1 MALQWTQKGN
11 LRGPVGQKGEP
22 GADGKTGA
30 GYRTADIDL
39 QANSTVQLSAIHPS
53 TGIQVGDLLVDP
65 QGDVFPVASVG
76 DGTIQ
81 TGAATGQNLRGP
93 QGQQGEP
100 GEPGADGTGVTIL
113 GSYDS
118 LGELQEAHPTG
129 SDGDAYMVAGDL
141 YVWSSTES
149 AWKNVGQI
157 QGPQGPQGVP
167 GAAATVTVGT
177 TQTGEPE
184 TEASVQN
191 GGTTSAAVLNFT
203 IPKGEKGDT
212 GAAGPGVSVGSGTPS
227 DPGQTGECY
236 IDVATGDLYRY
247 EESGV

>member
-1 MALQWTQKGN
+1 MALQWNQKGN
-11 LRGPVGQKGEP
+11 LRGPMGPQGEP

-93 QGQQGEP
+93 QGQQGEQ

-118 LGELQEAHPTG
+118 LGDLQEAHPTG
-129 SDGDAYMVAGDL
+129 NDGDAYMVDGDL
-141 YVWSSTES
+141 YVWSSTDS
-149 AWKNVGQI
+149 QWKNVGQI
-157 QGPQGPQGVP
+157 QGPAGPQGVP
-167 GAAATVTVGT
+167 GTAATVNVGT
-177 TQTGEPE
+177 TQTGDAG
-184 TEASVQN
+184 TDATVTN
-191 GGTTSAAVLNFT
+191 GGTTSAAVLNFV
-203 IPKGEKGDT
+203 IPRGAT
-212 GAAGPGVSVGSGTPS
+212 GATGPAGPGVSVSNGVPT
-227 DPGQTGECY
+227 DPGQLGELC
-236 IDVATGDLYRY
+236 IDVTTGNLYAY
-247 EESGV
+247 EETEA

>member
-11 LRGPVGQKGEP
+11 LRGPQGQQGEP

-30 GYRTADIDL
+30 GYRTADVDL
-39 QANSTVQLSAIHPS
+39 KANSTVQLSAIHPS

-76 DGTIQ
+76 GGTIQ

-93 QGQQGEP
+93 QGQKGEQ

-118 LGELQEAHPTG
+118 LGELQGAHPTG
-129 SDGDAYMVAGDL
+129 NDGDAYMVGGDL
-141 YVWSSTES
+141 YVWSSTDS
-149 AWKNVGQI
+149 QWKNVGQI
-157 QGPQGPQGVP
+157 QGPQGPKGDK
-167 GAAATVTVGT
+167 GDAATVTVGT
-177 TQTGEPE
+177 TQTGEAGS
-184 TEASVQN
+184 EASVQN

-203 IPKGEKGDT
+203 IPRGEKGDT
-212 GAAGPGVSVGSGTPS
+212 GAAGPGVSVGSGVPS

-236 IDVATGDLYRY
+236 IDVTTGNLYRY
-247 EESGV
+247 EEAGV

>member
-1 MALQWTQKGN
+1 MALKWTQKGN
-11 LRGPVGQKGEP
+11 LRGPMGPQGEP

-30 GYRTADIDL
+30 GYRTADVDL

-81 TGAATGQNLRGP
+81 TGTATGQNLRGP
-93 QGQQGEP
+93 QGQQGEQ

-118 LGELQEAHPTG
+118 LGDLQEAHPTG
-129 SDGDAYMVAGDL
+129 NDGDAYMVEGDL
-141 YVWSSTES
+141 YVWSSTDS
-149 AWKNVGQI
+149 QWKNVGQI

-167 GAAATVTVGT
+167 GTAATVTVGT
-177 TQTGEPE
+177 TQTGEAGS
-184 TEASVQN
+184 EASVQN

-203 IPKGEKGDT
+203 IPRGEKGDT

-227 DPGQTGECY
+227 DPGQVGECY
-236 IDVATGDLYRY
+236 IDVATGNLYRY
-247 EESGV
+247 EETGV

>member
-1 MALQWTQKGN
+1 MALQWNQKGN
-11 LRGPVGQKGEP
+11 LRGPMGPQGEP

-39 QANSTVQLSAIHPS
+39 QANSTVQLSAIHPA

-93 QGQQGEP
+93 QGQQGEQ

-129 SDGDAYMVAGDL
+129 NDGDAYMVDGDL
-141 YVWSSTES
+141 YVWSSTDS
-149 AWKNVGQI
+149 QWKNVGQI

-167 GAAATVTVGT
+167 GTAATVNVGT
-177 TQTGEPE
+177 TQTGEAG
-184 TEASVQN
+184 TDATVTN

-203 IPKGEKGDT
+203 IPRGAT
-212 GAAGPGVSVGSGTPS
+212 GATGPAGPGVSVSNGVPS
-227 DPGQTGECY
+227 DPGQLGELC
-236 IDVATGDLYRY
+236 IDVTTGNLYAY
-247 EESGV
+247 EETGA

>member
-11 LRGPVGQKGEP
+11 LRGPVGQKGEQ

-30 GYRTADIDL
+30 SYRTTDVDL

-81 TGAATGQNLRGP
+81 TGTATGQNLRGP

-118 LGELQEAHPTG
+118 LGDLQGAHPTG
-129 SDGDAYMVAGDL
+129 NDGDAYMVGGDL
-141 YVWSSTES
+141 YVWSSTDS

-167 GAAATVTVGT
+167 GTAATVTVGT
-177 TQTGEPE
+177 TQTGEAGS
-184 TEASVQN
+184 EASVQN
-191 GGTTSAAVLNFT
+191 GGTTSAAVLNFV

-212 GAAGPGVSVGSGTPS
+212 GAAGPGVSVGSAAPS
-227 DPGQTGECY
+227 EPGQVGECY
-236 IDVATGDLYRY
+236 IDVSTGNLYRY
-247 EESGV
+247 EETGV